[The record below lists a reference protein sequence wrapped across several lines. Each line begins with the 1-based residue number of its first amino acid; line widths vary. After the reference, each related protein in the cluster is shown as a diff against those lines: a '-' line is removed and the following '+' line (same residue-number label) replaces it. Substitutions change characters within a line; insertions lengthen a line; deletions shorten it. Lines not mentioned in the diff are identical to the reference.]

1 MKFTPTSV
9 AHVIQHSRHAFTEAT
24 LLLVVE
30 SVSLLLNHPPSLQA
44 LQTGVG
50 GYRVE
55 EECQAGK
62 TLNAALQTGPVFA
75 AADSRSAVA
84 SVA

>member
-1 MKFTPTSV
+1 M
-9 AHVIQHSRHAFTEAT
+9 
-24 LLLVVE
+24 
-30 SVSLLLNHPPSLQA
+30 SVSLLLHPYDCPSLQA

-50 GYRVE
+50 GYRVVG

-62 TLNAALQTGPVFA
+62 TLNAALQIVPVLVAA
-75 AADSRSAVA
+75 AADSRSVVA

>member
-1 MKFTPTSV
+1 MKFTPTSI

-30 SVSLLLNHPPSLQA
+30 SVSLLLNHPSLQA

-55 EECQAGK
+55 EEGQAGK